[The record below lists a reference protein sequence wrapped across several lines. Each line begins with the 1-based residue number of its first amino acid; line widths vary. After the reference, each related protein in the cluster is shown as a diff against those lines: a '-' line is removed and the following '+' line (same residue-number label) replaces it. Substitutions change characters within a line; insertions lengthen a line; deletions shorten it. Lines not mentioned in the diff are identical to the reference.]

1 MLVGFFEVNYKKSK
15 PEFLMYAQQFPVA
28 HSLLEVHCEPA
39 AQLEPKEH
47 VPFSTVGYYDDI

>member
-39 AQLEPKEH
+39 AQLELKEDRNIK
-47 VPFSTVGYYDDI
+47 PIKYI